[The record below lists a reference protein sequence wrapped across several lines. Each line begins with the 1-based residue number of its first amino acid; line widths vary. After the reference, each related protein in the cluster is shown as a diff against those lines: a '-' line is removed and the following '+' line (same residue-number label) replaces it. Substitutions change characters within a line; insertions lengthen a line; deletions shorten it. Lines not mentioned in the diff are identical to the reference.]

1 MQNGKFSP
9 YWYLKYT
16 LHKIEFI
23 LWNSI
28 VMFNTDLVQVIN
40 IYNKILINSLFLAYF
55 FPKSFK
61 GVISNHIS
69 ASVEWLSVF
78 HLIVEK

>member
-1 MQNGKFSP
+1 
-9 YWYLKYT
+9 
-16 LHKIEFI
+16 
-23 LWNSI
+23 
-28 VMFNTDLVQVIN
+28 MFNTDLVQVIN

-69 ASVEWLSVF
+69 ASVE
-78 HLIVEK
+78 